1 MEKVLVSKIQLGIYN
16 EEIQNKKSTKFNL
29 PFLVKLNKDIDVD
42 KFISALKT
50 VIGKR
55 KILSSKLLFDEKG
68 NNLYLT
74 YDGKN
79 VEPKIIRTNKVD
91 EEKLVRKFD
100 LLGGDLSRFVIF
112 ETANGK
118 YYFQDIHYIIC
129 DGTTVNEIFND
140 IEKAYNGKSID
151 DEKCDFFKY
160 LSSKKEVDKKKYDEQ
175 IKYYDEMLSD
185 IETDNLILRDK
196 YEDEPN
202 SGIVVK
208 NFDIELEDFLNKN
221 KDTKITK
228 PSFFLNAFAFLLCK
242 YNGTKSTITNM
253 VHHGRDEEVRNTY
266 GMFVE
271 TKPFIFEYNNDESI
285 IDILHKNTDVIREI
299 QDKDEVLLSDLVDKY
314 GIGND
319 ILFTYQ
325 DAVTNF
331 ELMNDKELT
340 IKRIYDS
347 NHIEEEKIFFEILK
361 NNEKNYQVHLLYRS
375 DYYSKDMMESFVDA
389 YIKIVKEFVVKK
401 CFKDVEITDEE
412 ELAKLD
418 GFFGTTLKY
427 DENET
432 IVSLINRSIVNGK
445 NNLAVVA
452 KNGNLTYEELRAESN
467 KFSNFLIES
476 GVKKGDVVAILIDR
490 DVMTAVLPF
499 AVSKIGAT
507 YMPID
512 PAYPDERIN
521 FMLKDS
527 ETKILFALSKYKTK
541 ITDEYKGQ
549 LVCIDDESFR
559 SKITNANDVNVKVD
573 ANDRFIILYTSGT
586 TGTPKGVEL
595 LHKNIVATITYINN
609 MRRTKEKFFGN
620 VRVAAYA
627 SFGFDANMYDM
638 YPPLTSGGTLYII
651 PDEIRL
657 DLYAIREF
665 YNKNKITHGFMTTQ
679 VARQFVEFDGLDT
692 LVEFATGGEKLASVK
707 PPRFKFFNLYGPT
720 ECSMFSTSFEV
731 NKVMKDIPI
740 GHAIDNNHLYVIDE
754 LNHRL
759 PVGASGELLI
769 TGPQVAKGY
778 LNRPDKTNEVFVS
791 NPFSTKKPF
800 DRAYKTGDVVRF
812 LPDGNIQYV
821 GRRDMQVKVRGFRIE
836 LSEVE
841 EVIRRYKDVKDV
853 TVVAY
858 DDEAGMKYLV
868 AYVVSDVKIDPKR
881 VNEFILKEKPA
892 YMVPSI
898 IMQIDSIPL
907 THNQKVNKRALPKPE
922 MSVSKDIKL
931 PKNKV
936 QEKIHDAIASVLGNK
951 NFGID
956 DDIFALGINSI
967 SMVRLNVLLGKLFDI
982 PLRLA
987 DIKNNSAIE
996 KLEQFI
1002 NKLKNNNS
1010 NESLGSNV
1018 VLDKYP
1024 ISKTQEGIFV
1034 ESIANPDTTIYNMP
1048 VLLKIDNGIDVF
1060 KLKNAIIDAINAH
1073 PYAKASIGMDNN
1085 TNEIYAKRNDDAPVN
1100 VDIKD
1105 IDKMPDKYTLSKPF
1119 ALMNKSLYRFIIF
1132 NTKQDGKYLFMD
1144 MHHIIGDGI
1153 SLVILLNDIEK
1164 AYKGIKLEKEKFT
1177 GFNYALEEQKLLKTD
1192 TYESAKKY
1200 YETLLEGAD
1209 TESLI
1214 PKDNTGIEEKLA
1226 SNLVQ
1231 KVNLNKSEIEK
1242 FCNEQGITLNSFFNA
1257 VFGFTLSKYN
1267 YKENVVYTTIYNGRN
1282 DSRVDE
1288 AVYMLVKTL
1297 SVVCKYDKDTKIK
1310 DYLTEY
1316 NKQIFDSMTNDLYS
1330 FQEISRNQHVS
1341 ADVLFIYQGDNFE
1354 FANFCGRRSELIDI
1368 ESSAAMEPFK
1378 IDMDVINN
1386 EFVAKAEFR
1395 KDYFANETI
1404 AGFIECMEAVAKEFM
1419 TKEKL
1424 CGVSLFTDRTKKLV
1438 DRYNDTDI
1446 PVEHISEVKAF
1457 ENAVEKYKD
1466 RVAVIAKDESIT
1478 FDELNKRSN
1487 RLAHSLI
1494 DLGVKLDEFVGLMM
1508 DRCANA
1514 YVGRQG
1520 ILKAGGAFLAID
1532 PKYPDDRISYILSD
1546 SKAKL
1551 LVTKKEI
1558 ADKKKELLDNCGV
1571 KVYYIEELLNNN
1583 NDSNPNVEIS
1593 PNNLAY
1599 CLYTSGSTGK
1609 PKGVMVEHRGVVNLA
1624 TDSDKSVQVRVFTID
1639 CKVILA
1645 LAALTFDVSVGEHM
1659 IGLLNGLTV
1668 AIASEDE
1675 IMNPL
1680 LLCDMIIKNKVDGF
1694 TCTPSYINNML
1705 DIKETYPALRQIKG
1719 FQIGAETFPKQLFRK
1734 MRDNGINGRITNS
1747 YGPTEATDYSTTNFI
1762 EDENFIT
1769 IGKPL
1774 PNYKIYVFDKYGN
1787 SVPPRIMGE
1796 VVICGIGVARGYV
1809 GREDLNKE
1817 RFFKYNNLLAYKSG
1831 DLGKWNYR
1839 GTIDFIGRMDN
1850 QVKFHGLRIELDEIS
1865 NVINSYQNI
1874 KQSITVVKQDES
1886 GDEYLASYFIA
1897 SEKINIDDLNAH
1909 IKKYLTEYMVPTSIM
1924 QLDSFPMNVN
1934 GKVDKTKL
1942 PEPGKEEV
1950 KKEVKAANGKLEEQI
1965 LEMFKSALNKDNI
1978 GVDDDFFKCGGTS
1991 LTVSK
1996 IAMKAMTSKLPIT
2009 YSDVFDYPTVE
2020 SLTKLVN
2027 ERLNDTAGGKKD
2039 TKKEDFLVK
2048 NNSSVDKA
2056 EVKKALANNIVENV
2070 DDVKI
2075 SQFGDVVLTGAT
2087 GFLGIHVL
2095 KYLIDNTDK
2104 KIYCFLRKGKMSSLI
2119 AKMKN
2124 YLMYYFDDP
2133 FDNLFGKRI
2142 FLVSGDITDK
2152 ESVEHLSN
2160 YEFDA
2165 IFNCAACVKH
2175 FGNDDT
2181 LYKVNVKGVENLVDY
2196 CVKNNKR
2203 LIHVSTASVAG
2214 ATYEGSDI
2222 ADKKITENILNLG
2235 QDISNKYVNTKYNA
2249 EEIILTNI
2257 TNNNLKAKIVR
2268 VGNLMS
2274 RYSDGEFQINSIENA
2289 FMKQLKAYY
2298 SMKAFPI
2305 SQMDEICEF
2314 SPVDLVAES
2323 IVRLANTND
2332 EFTTFLS
2339 CNEHFVQMGD
2349 VIYAMNKI
2357 GAGIRVVSDDE
2368 FNDILNSFMKDE
2380 TKNNLVSILISYNL
2394 DSNKKI
2400 VFIGYDCKF
2409 TTKIL
2414 YRINFRWPIV
2424 TEDYIEKS
2432 LLALMRLGYFDGE
2445 MDK

>member
-1 MEKVLVSKIQLGIYN
+1 MEKVLASKIQLGIYVEEVQN
-16 EEIQNKKSTKFNL
+16 EKSTKYNL
-29 PFLVKLNKDIDVD
+29 PFLVKLSSDINVD
-42 KFISALKT
+42 KLILAVKT
-50 VIGKR
+50 VISKR
-55 KILSSKLLFDEKG
+55 KVLSSRLSFDDKD
-68 NNLYLT
+68 NHLYLT
-74 YDGKN
+74 YDGKD
-79 VEPKIIRTNKVD
+79 VEPKLIRVNKID

-100 LLGGDLSRFVIF
+100 LLKENLSRFEIY
-112 ETANGK
+112 ETGLGT
-118 YYFQDIHYIIC
+118 YFFQDIHHIIC
-129 DGTTVNEIFND
+129 DGTTINEIFTD
-140 IEKAYNGKSID
+140 IEKAYDGKNLD

-160 LSSKKEVDKKKYDEQ
+160 LDANKEVDANKQEAEYEFYDK
-175 IKYYDEMLSD
+175 ILGDV
-185 IETDNLILRDK
+185 ETDNLLLRDK
-196 YEDEPN
+196 YDENPS
-202 SGIVVK
+202 SGIIEK
-208 NFDIELEDFLNKN
+208 NFSLNLDEFLNKN
-221 KDTKITK
+221 SATKITK
-228 PSFFLNAFAFLLCK
+228 TSFFLSAFNFLLCK
-242 YNGTKSTITNM
+242 YNATKSIVSNM
-253 VHHGRDEEVRNTY
+253 IHHGREEAVRDTY
-266 GMFVE
+266 GMFIK
-271 TKPFIFEYNNDESI
+271 TMPFVFEYENENSI
-285 IDILHKNTDVIREI
+285 VDKLHENTDLIRDI
-299 QDKDEVLLSDLVDKY
+299 RQKNAVSFTDLANKY
-314 GIGND
+314 GIGNE
-319 ILFTYQ
+319 INFAYQ
-325 DAVTNF
+325 DAVTHF
-331 ELMNDKELT
+331 ELMKDKGLKT
-340 IKRIYDS
+340 KRIYDS
-347 NHIEEEKIFFEILK
+347 KHIEETKIILEVLK
-361 NNEKNYQVHLLYRS
+361 NSENSYQAHLLYRA
-375 DYYSKDMMESFVDA
+375 DYYSKELMDSFVDS
-389 YIKIVKEFVVKK
+389 YIKIVQEFVVKK
-401 CFKDVEITDEE
+401 CFKDVEIVDQEE
-412 ELAKLD
+412 IAKLD
-418 GFFGTTLKY
+418 SFFGARFKY

-432 IVSLINRSIVNGK
+432 IVSLINRSIVNSK

-452 KNGNLTYEELRAESN
+452 KNKSITYDELRLESN
-467 KFSNFLIES
+467 KYSNFLIEA
-476 GVKKGDVVAILIDR
+476 GIKKGDVVAILIDR
-490 DVMTAVLPF
+490 DEMTAILPF
-499 AVSKIGAT
+499 AASKIGAT

-512 PAYPDERIN
+512 PAYPDERVN

-527 ETKILFALSKYKTK
+527 GTKVLFALSKYKSK

-549 LVCIDDESFR
+549 IVCIDDESCK
-559 SKITNANDVNVKVD
+559 SKFTNDKDVNVKVD

-595 LHKNIVATITYINN
+595 LHRNIVATILYVDN
-609 MRRTKEKFFGN
+609 MRRTREKFYGN
-620 VRVAAYA
+620 MRVAAYA

-638 YPPLTSGGTLYII
+638 YPPLTTGGTLYII

-679 VARQFVEFDGLDT
+679 VARQFIEFDGLDT
-692 LVEFATGGEKLASVK
+692 LVEFSTGGEKLASVK
-707 PPRFKFFNLYGPT
+707 PPKFKLLNLYGPT

-731 NKVMKDIPI
+731 NKVLKDIPI
-740 GHAIDNNHLYVIDE
+740 GHAIDNNNLYIIDE

-759 PVGASGELLI
+759 PVGASGELVI

-778 LNRPDKTNEVFVS
+778 LNRPDKTNEVFVN
-791 NPFSTKKPF
+791 NPFSNVKPF

-841 EVIRRYKDVKDV
+841 EVIRRYKDIKDV

-858 DDEAGMKYLV
+858 DDAAGMKYLV
-868 AYVVSDVKIDPKR
+868 AYVVSDVKVDVKKL
-881 VNEFILKEKPA
+881 NAFILNEKPA

-898 IMQIDSIPL
+898 TMQIDSIPL

-922 MSVSKDIKL
+922 VTISKDIKL
-931 PKNKV
+931 PKNKI
-936 QEKIHDAIASVLGNK
+936 QEKIHDVIASVLGNK

-956 DDIFALGINSI
+956 DDIFSLGINSI
-967 SMVRLNVLLGKLFDI
+967 SMVRLNVLLGKVFDI

-996 KLEQFI
+996 KLEQLI
-1002 NKLKNNNS
+1002 NSYKKDSS
-1010 NESLGSNV
+1010 NEANDQNV

-1034 ESIANPDTTIYNMP
+1034 ECIAKPDTTVYNMP
-1048 VLLKIDNGIDVF
+1048 ILLKIDAGIDSL
-1060 KLKNAIIDAINAH
+1060 KLKKAIIDAINAH
-1073 PYAKASIGMDNN
+1073 PYAKATIGMDNE
-1085 TNEIYAKRNDDAPVN
+1085 TNEIYAKRNDDADVN
-1100 VDIKD
+1100 IEIRDVDKL
-1105 IDKMPDKYTLSKPF
+1105 PDKHTLAKPF
-1119 ALMNKSLYRFIIF
+1119 ALMNKSLYRFVIF
-1132 NTKQDGKYLFMD
+1132 NTKLDGKYLFME

-1164 AYKGIKLEKEKFT
+1164 AYNGIKLEKEKFT
-1177 GFNYALEEQKLLKTD
+1177 GFNYALEEQKLLKTE
-1192 TYESAKKY
+1192 TYENAKKY
-1200 YETLLEGAD
+1200 YETLLDGAD

-1214 PKDNTGIEEKLA
+1214 PKDNTGIEENIA
-1226 SNLVQ
+1226 SNVVQ
-1231 KVNLNKSEIEK
+1231 KVNLDKGEIEK
-1242 FCNEQGITLNSFFNA
+1242 FCNEHEITLNTFFNA

-1282 DSRVDE
+1282 DSRIDD

-1297 SVVCKYDKDTKIK
+1297 PVVCKYDKDTNIK
-1310 DYLTEY
+1310 DYLTDY

-1330 FQEISRNQHVS
+1330 FQEISRNQRVS
-1341 ADVLFIYQGDNFE
+1341 ANVLFIYQGDNFE
-1354 FANFCGRRSELIDI
+1354 FANFCGHRSELIDI
-1368 ESSAAMEPFK
+1368 ESKVAMEPFK

-1395 KDYFANETI
+1395 KDYYDNETI

-1424 CGVSLFTDRTKKLV
+1424 SEVSLFTNKTKQLV
-1438 DRYNDTDI
+1438 DRYNDTAI
-1446 PVEHISEVKAF
+1446 PVENISEVKAF

-1494 DLGVKLDEFVGLMM
+1494 DMGVKLDDFVGLMM

-1520 ILKAGGAFLAID
+1520 ILKSGGAFLAID

-1558 ADKKKELLDNCGV
+1558 AEKKKALLDANGV
-1571 KVYYIEELLNNN
+1571 KVLYIEELLQNT

-1624 TDSDKSVQVRVFTID
+1624 TDSEKSVQVRVFTID

-1719 FQIGAETFPKQLFRK
+1719 FQIGAETFPKQLYRK

-1762 EDENFIT
+1762 EDEDFIT
-1769 IGKPL
+1769 IGNPL

-1787 SVPPRIMGE
+1787 SLPPRIMGE
-1796 VVICGIGVARGYV
+1796 IVICGIGVARGYV

-1817 RFFKYNNLLAYKSG
+1817 RFFKYNDLLAYKSG

-1865 NVINSYQNI
+1865 NVINSYPNI
-1874 KQSITVVKQDES
+1874 KQSITIVKQDEA

-1897 SEKINIDDLNAH
+1897 SEKINIDDLNVH
-1909 IKKYLTEYMVPTSIM
+1909 IKKSLTEYMIPTSIM

-1934 GKVDKTKL
+1934 GKVDKAQL

-1950 KKEVKAANGKLEEQI
+1950 KREVKAASGELENQI
-1965 LEMFKSALNKDNI
+1965 LDMFKSALNKDNI

-2020 SLTKLVN
+2020 SLTKLVS
-2027 ERLNDTAGGKKD
+2027 ERLGKKED
-2039 TKKEDFLVK
+2039 MPSDKIGDFLVK
-2048 NNSSVDKA
+2048 NDTSVDKPD
-2056 EVKKALANNIVENV
+2056 VQKALSNNIIANV
-2070 DDVKI
+2070 DKVTTT
-2075 SQFGDVVLTGAT
+2075 QFGDVVLTGAT

-2095 KYLIDNTDK
+2095 KYLVENTDK
-2104 KIYCFLRKGKMSSLI
+2104 KIYCFLRKGKMSSLV
-2119 AKMKN
+2119 AKMKH
-2124 YLMYYFDDP
+2124 YLMYYFDDS
-2133 FDNLFGKRI
+2133 FDDLFGKRI
-2142 FLVSGDITDK
+2142 FLISGDITDT
-2152 ESVEHLSN
+2152 ETIEHLSD
-2160 YEFDA
+2160 YEFDT

-2181 LYKVNVKGVENLVDY
+2181 LYKVNVKGVENLVNF

-2203 LIHVSTASVAG
+2203 LVHVSTASVAG
-2214 ATYEGSDI
+2214 ATYEGSDL
-2222 ADKKITENILNLG
+2222 ADKKITENVLNLG
-2235 QDISNKYVNTKYNA
+2235 QDISNKYVNTKFNA

-2257 TNNNLKAKIVR
+2257 TKNNLKAKIVR

-2289 FMKQLKAYY
+2289 FMRQLKAYY
-2298 SMKAFPI
+2298 SMKVFPI

-2314 SPVDLVAES
+2314 SPVDCVAES
-2323 IVRLANTND
+2323 IVKLANTND
-2332 EFTTFLS
+2332 EFTVFLS

-2357 GAGIRVVSDDE
+2357 GAGIRVVSDKE
-2368 FNDILNSFMKDE
+2368 FDDVLNSFMKDE
-2380 TKNNLVSILISYNL
+2380 TKNDLVSILISYNL

-2400 VFIGYDCKF
+2400 VFIGYDSAF

-2414 YRINFRWPIV
+2414 YRVSFRWPIV

-2432 LLALMRLGYFDGE
+2432 LLALMRLGYFDGS